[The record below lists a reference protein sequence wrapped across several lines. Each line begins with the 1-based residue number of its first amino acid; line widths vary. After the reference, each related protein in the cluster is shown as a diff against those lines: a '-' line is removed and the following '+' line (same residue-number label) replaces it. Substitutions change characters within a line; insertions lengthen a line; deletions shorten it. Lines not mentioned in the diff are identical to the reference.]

1 MKHLVSSYIFR
12 MFKYF
17 SLVIAVVLFVIVL
30 ITHLFVRSWQKT
42 EAGIVPAKTAVVLY
56 AINHNVVSLD
66 INLPDLM
73 TKKGRVHLKREIID
87 IPARDGTKLPALVF
101 TPKNVL
107 KDEKLPVILYFH
119 GGAFLEGYGSIYSH
133 ENIMRAL
140 SLRTNS
146 IVIGIG
152 YRVAPTF
159 TFPKAIEDSYNALN
173 YIYEHAEKFQGEKMK
188 IAVAGDSAG
197 GNIAA
202 AVSKMA
208 KDLNGPNIVAQVLY
222 YPITSFLDED
232 FSSRQKYASGYYL
245 LSRTVME
252 RARDAYTPEPEMW
265 TSPYA
270 SLLHADDLENL
281 PPTFIITAEYD
292 PLRDEGELFA
302 EKLYESG
309 VPVEVLRFNGMMHG
323 FVSFYEVMRGSNF
336 ALNKSVAYLKNIFH
350 NKIEEKPF
358 EVKVYNVEEE
368 QFYLLDTIE
377 AYIIAMILLAKQAR
391 AMIIP

>member
-159 TFPKAIEDSYNALN
+159 TFPKAIEDSYDALN

-252 RARDAYTPEPEMW
+252 RARDAYTPESEMW